1 MRIIITTLAAT
12 LVAASAFGL
21 TGCASI
27 STGDMQEFQV
37 LSAEAIEPFEPG
49 IAAAD
54 IAISGLHGFMLN
66 THWTATTKKGRYG
79 CMRDLTGTPEC
90 EKR

>member
-1 MRIIITTLAAT
+1 MRIIIATFAA
-12 LVAASAFGL
+12 AFL

-27 STGDMQEFQV
+27 STDDTQEFQV
-37 LSAEAIEPFEPG
+37 LSVEAIERFEPG

-54 IAISGLHGFMLN
+54 IAISGLYGFMLN

-90 EKR
+90 EKG

>member
-1 MRIIITTLAAT
+1 MRIIITI
-12 LVAASAFGL
+12 LVAASAIGL

-27 STGDMQEFQV
+27 STDDKEEFQF